1 MSIRRRQNLR
11 KERLK
16 YLRHGSTIEELS
28 LEVEDI
34 EMQVINII
42 LFLFCVFVFVCALYN
57 GDWCVVVYGNF
68 ACLHV
73 IKVSK
78 QNPRRYLI

>member
-34 EMQVINII
+34 EMQVIYII
-42 LFLFCVFVFVCALYN
+42 LSIFCVFVFVYVWYN
-57 GDWCVVVYGNF
+57 GD
-68 ACLHV
+68 
-73 IKVSK
+73 
-78 QNPRRYLI
+78 

>member
-42 LFLFCVFVFVCALYN
+42 FFLFCVFVFACALYN
-57 GDWCVVVYGNF
+57 GDWCVVVYGN
-68 ACLHV
+68 LGT
-73 IKVSK
+73 K
-78 QNPRRYLI
+78 

>member
-34 EMQVINII
+34 EMQVIYII
-42 LFLFCVFVFVCALYN
+42 LSLFVYLFLFMF
-57 GDWCVVVYGNF
+57 GIM
-68 ACLHV
+68 V
-73 IKVSK
+73 IDMCCH
-78 QNPRRYLI
+78 